1 MSYTKSLPKQGATNM
16 TSPSD
21 NDKNKDA
28 ASDAKPSGGENKADK
43 FATAKETLNKI
54 LLKTDVIVE
63 KIFVVAKATTK
74 DVVQELRNV
83 NTIRKETAATFNE
96 KTKVTDLAKTFW
108 SKTSGKQR
116 GIVLGLVIT
125 IIFILSSLM
134 SPSDE
139 KEIIS
144 KQPISQQ
151 PLQTEINSNKG
162 LNLMSRAFNPIGT
175 NNASLSAEWQDK
187 GGLNSINNENNW
199 FGIQLE
205 TISARQYSNTG
216 SISSLEIKTYAS
228 GAEIRSALAKA
239 CGTSPDAFVRENRG
253 ATPTGTWNGVRKSD
267 NKYMKCYY
275 EAPGNGQGVIIVLTR
290 ESKPYE

>member
-1 MSYTKSLPKQGATNM
+1 M
-16 TSPSD
+16 TSPNE

-28 ASDAKPSGGENKADK
+28 ASDAKASGGEHKADK
-43 FATAKETLNKI
+43 NAAAKETLNKI
-54 LLKTDVIVE
+54 INKTGVLAG
-63 KIFVVAKATTK
+63 KAFALAKAATK
-74 DVVQELRNV
+74 DVVQELQSV
-83 NTIRKETAATFNE
+83 NNIRKETVATAAE
-96 KTKVTDLAKTFW
+96 GTKKTDLVKTFW

-125 IIFILSSLM
+125 IIIILNSVM

-139 KEIIS
+139 KHLAI
-144 KQPISQQ
+144 KQPLPSSSH
-151 PLQTEINSNKG
+151 SNQA

-205 TISARQYSNTG
+205 TISARKYSDTG
-216 SISSLEIKTYAS
+216 SISSLEIKTLAS
-228 GAEIRSALAKA
+228 GSEIRSALARA
-239 CGTSPDAFVRENRG
+239 CGTTPDSFVRG
-253 ATPTGTWNGVRKSD
+253 TIGDKATPNGTWNGVRKSD

-275 EAPGNGQGVIIVLTR
+275 EAAGNGQGYIIVLTR
-290 ESKPYE
+290 ATEPYK